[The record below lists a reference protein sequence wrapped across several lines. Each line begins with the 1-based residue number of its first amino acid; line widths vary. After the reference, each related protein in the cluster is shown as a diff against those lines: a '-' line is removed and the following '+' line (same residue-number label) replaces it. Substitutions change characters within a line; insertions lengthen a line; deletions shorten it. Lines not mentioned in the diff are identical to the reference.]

1 VRVTASKLR
10 ANIYGILDQ
19 VLETGVPVEVIW
31 KGKLLKIVPE
41 QKPDKFSRLKKRN
54 YIVGDPEDIVHL
66 DWSSYW
72 NELKNL
78 E

>member
-1 VRVTASKLR
+1 MRVTASKLR